1 MDTIDLRRF
10 RICPFV
16 FNHFVVVIQTTNLFL
31 EPIFLQCKHFKRI
44 QTHFHTLIF
53 IMQHIP
59 EKKRKIDTTPLLGGS
74 TESLE
79 TIPTE
84 EHFMFLQ
91 IIDEYPSN
99 YLVKIDPV
107 QDKIIYEDLLEFE
120 KSKVTIQMDNYQPE
134 TLYMLYEGNVCHP
147 ERFTAWKQFFMN
159 ICLGK
164 TPDKTEYIQ
173 LDRDNLHKI
182 QKARWFVCHRMH

>member
-1 MDTIDLRRF
+1 MCWFCHIALLSHLKNRRIDMLL
-10 RICPFV
+10 I
-16 FNHFVVVIQTTNLFL
+16 HFSEYANY
-31 EPIFLQCKHFKRI
+31 LQS
-44 QTHFHTLIF
+44 HTLNIN
-53 IMQHIP
+53 MQPQRGEHIA
-59 EKKRKIDTTPLLGGS
+59 EKKRKINTVS
-74 TESLE
+74 TELME

-159 ICLGK
+159 ICLCK
-164 TPDKTEYIQ
+164 TPDKSEYIQ

-182 QKARWFVCHRMH
+182 QKARWFVCYRMH